1 MSDVQ
6 LQDAPTAATE
16 NQPNPPG
23 DFIWYE
29 LMTTDGDA
37 ATRFY
42 EAVVGWKI
50 HEGSPEYKGY
60 RMIGR
65 DDGGNAGGILPLTD
79 EMLQGGAKPIWLGY
93 INVSDVDEKV
103 SAIRQAG
110 GTIHLPPTDIPNV
123 GRIAMVSDPQGAP
136 FYVMKPIPP
145 ADQPDAKSDVFSRSA
160 VQRCGWNELLT
171 TDEKAAR
178 QFYGQQ
184 FAWTSD
190 NFMPM
195 GDMGEYRFFDLQGE
209 GIGAVFNT
217 PDGRSRWRFY
227 FRVPSIA
234 AAKDAAEKAGGKIVM
249 GPMQVPTGD
258 WIIGGTDPQGAEFA
272 LVGGE

>member
-6 LQDAPTAATE
+6 VQDAPAAVAA
-16 NQPNPPG
+16 NQPNPTG

-29 LMTTDGDA
+29 LMTTDPEGA
-37 ATRFY
+37 KAFY
-42 EAVVGWKI
+42 EAVVGWAI
-50 HEGSPEYKGY
+50 GDAAPEFKGY
-60 RMIGR
+60 RMIAR
-65 DDGGNAGGILPLTD
+65 SDGGSAGGLLPITPD
-79 EMLQGGAKPIWLGY
+79 MQEHGAKPGWLGY
-93 INVSDVDEKV
+93 INVGDVDATAA
-103 SAIRQAG
+103 SIRSAG
-110 GTIHLPPTDIPNV
+110 GKVWMEPFDIPGI
-123 GRIAMVSDPQGAP
+123 GRIAMVTDPQGAP

-145 ADQPDAKSDVFSRSA
+145 ADDPNAKSDVFSRSA

-171 TDEKAAR
+171 TNEQAAR
-178 QFYGQQ
+178 QFYGEQ
-184 FAWTSD
+184 FGWTSD

-217 PDGRSRWRFY
+217 PDGQPRWRFY

-234 AAKDAAEKAGGKIVM
+234 EAEDVIQKKGGSVTM

-258 WIIGGTDPQGAEFA
+258 WVIGGTDPQGAEFA

>member
-6 LQDAPTAATE
+6 LQDAPAAATA
-16 NQPNPPG
+16 NQPNPRG

-29 LMTTDGDA
+29 LMTTDPEGA
-37 ATRFY
+37 KAFY
-42 EAVVGWKI
+42 EAVVGWTI
-50 HEGSPEYKGY
+50 GDAAPEFKGY

-65 DDGGNAGGILPLTD
+65 SDGGSAGGLLPITPD
-79 EMLQGGAKPIWLGY
+79 MREHGAKSGWLGY
-93 INVSDVDEKV
+93 INVEDVDATAA
-103 SAIRQAG
+103 SIRSAG
-110 GTIHLPPTDIPNV
+110 GKVWMEPFDIPGI
-123 GRIAMVSDPQGAP
+123 GRIAMVTDPQGAP

-145 ADQPDAKSDVFSRSA
+145 AEDPNAKSDVFSRSA
-160 VQRCGWNELLT
+160 VQRCGWNELST
-171 TDEKAAR
+171 TDEQAAR
-178 QFYGQQ
+178 QFYGDQ
-184 FAWTSD
+184 FGWTSD

-195 GDMGEYRFFDLQGE
+195 GEMGEYRFFDLRGE

-217 PDGRSRWRFY
+217 PDGSARWRFY

-234 AAKDAAEKAGGKIVM
+234 AAKEAIEKGGGSVAT

-258 WIIGGTDPQGAEFA
+258 WIVVGFDPQGAEFA